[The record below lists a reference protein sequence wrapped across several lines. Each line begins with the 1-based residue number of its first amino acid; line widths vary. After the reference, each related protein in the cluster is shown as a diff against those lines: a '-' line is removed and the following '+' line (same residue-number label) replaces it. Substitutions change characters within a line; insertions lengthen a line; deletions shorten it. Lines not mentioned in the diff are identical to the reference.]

1 MSKLGFS
8 SHPRAPVLNL
18 IGVRPKNLNVRPTTR
33 QRLRLLGT
41 LSVLASVFCL
51 TPPAAGAAAG
61 TGLDLGRFFRRAF
74 HLQLAAAGP
83 SPAPA
88 ASGVPR
94 RRPLFGEGAIDLSG
108 SGSGTLGYHRTRT
121 PDGGAQQRGFNS
133 DLSLGVN
140 RRTEQ
145 TSLTITQSVA
155 QNVGT
160 TSLGQ
165 LALGYRTP
173 LYGLLYGSLAGPSD
187 TQLGIGGFTRGLSL
201 TIPRRNGEFDIF
213 GATAQGSDDQTF
225 RVRGLRRTLDL
236 QRGRFLSATLIDA
249 AGERSGAR
257 SRIAD
262 LAFGEYAAGRT
273 ARLETALDTTRGLQG
288 IADGARLATSA
299 RLDFRSAAGFESLS
313 YTNVPVGYAPVGL
326 VQNGDRV
333 VEFSTGRRFG
343 AAQSQIDLAHDRAT
357 DQSGGVTT
365 ATRLD
370 VGTSFPL
377 RFLGSLNANAAV
389 GRVGS
394 SGGSTNS
401 SSITLGATQSPHG
414 FALAETYG
422 RSTVGGA
429 ISASSYTQYALAA
442 SHAALGGFVAGQGSY
457 QVSDADGRATVMG
470 GELNFTRTLNQR
482 SDIGFRAGLQRV
494 DSAGQVATIRTIGAT
509 LTRHLSRSL
518 ALRID
523 TARTAQTGP
532 GGGVGSSLDVELV
545 GPLSF
550 GGAARYSGRAN
561 PNLPAIVQGRI
572 IYQDIGLNASGGPL
586 SSRGVA
592 GVIVVL
598 DGIQTQRTDSDGSY
612 QFRFVKPGEHS
623 VALQDGTI
631 PLGLVAERDARQFTV
646 QGGQIVVTDFLVG
659 QYGGIRGRV
668 SSGTA
673 GGEAAPLGGVA
684 VLVDGTQRVFTGAD
698 GAFQLGKLATGAHTV
713 QLMNDSLPASAQIA
727 GNATRTVQVRQG
739 ALTAIDFTTV
749 RLGSIRGT
757 VFDGDPLK
765 GSGAPDIYVVAQPG
779 DHAAITGADGTF
791 IIDNLTPGNYTV
803 AIDPQTLPDG
813 AVVQSGD
820 GQAKQVAPGQ
830 DVGDLVFSVGA
841 AQKDVVFDFS
851 DKKRAALQ
859 LTLDPV
865 RVPPLGAVELRLA
878 TSAPRDAKVVATVGL
893 SKIALHPVAN
903 GVFSGKLIV
912 PAGAPAGDVPV
923 HVEVGG
929 AAKGATDAIFTV
941 DPKVA
946 LVSVRTQGTRVI
958 PGQSIHVVMKT
969 YADVR
974 AGDAIVFGDGQ
985 DVRLPE
991 PRGRVFG
998 FNLRIGQTGLPMHGT
1013 LTTQAGERLTI
1024 VIDRPHGDGTSRK

>member
-1 MSKLGFS
+1 M
-8 SHPRAPVLNL
+8 PRSA
-18 IGVRPKNLNVRPTTR
+18 GW
-33 QRLRLLGT
+33 
-41 LSVLASVFCL
+41 A
-51 TPPAAGAAAG
+51 PPAA
-61 TGLDLGRFFRRAF
+61 
-74 HLQLAAAGP
+74 
-83 SPAPA
+83 AP
-88 ASGVPR
+88 
-94 RRPLFGEGAIDLSG
+94 
-108 SGSGTLGYHRTRT
+108 
-121 PDGGAQQRGFNS
+121 
-133 DLSLGVN
+133 
-140 RRTEQ
+140 
-145 TSLTITQSVA
+145 
-155 QNVGT
+155 
-160 TSLGQ
+160 
-165 LALGYRTP
+165 
-173 LYGLLYGSLAGPSD
+173 
-187 TQLGIGGFTRGLSL
+187 
-201 TIPRRNGEFDIF
+201 
-213 GATAQGSDDQTF
+213 
-225 RVRGLRRTLDL
+225 
-236 QRGRFLSATLIDA
+236 
-249 AGERSGAR
+249 
-257 SRIAD
+257 
-262 LAFGEYAAGRT
+262 T
-273 ARLETALDTTRGLQG
+273 AR
-288 IADGARLATSA
+288 
-299 RLDFRSAAGFESLS
+299 RSPS
-313 YTNVPVGYAPVGL
+313 
-326 VQNGDRV
+326 
-333 VEFSTGRRFG
+333 
-343 AAQSQIDLAHDRAT
+343 
-357 DQSGGVTT
+357 
-365 ATRLD
+365 
-370 VGTSFPL
+370 
-377 RFLGSLNANAAV
+377 
-389 GRVGS
+389 
-394 SGGSTNS
+394 
-401 SSITLGATQSPHG
+401 GATQSPHG

-659 QYGGIRGRV
+659 QYGGIRGQV
-668 SSGTA
+668 TSGTA
-673 GGEAAPLGGVA
+673 GGEAAPLAGVA
-684 VLVDGTQRVFTGAD
+684 ILVDGTQRVFTGAD
-698 GAFQLGKLATGAHTV
+698 GSFQLGKLATGAHTV

-727 GNATRTVQVRQG
+727 GEATRTVQVRQG
-739 ALTAIDFTTV
+739 ALTAIDFTTL

-791 IIDNLTPGNYTV
+791 IIDNLTPGNYTL

-813 AVVQSGD
+813 AAVQSGD
-820 GQAKQVAPGQ
+820 GQAK
-830 DVGDLVFSVGA
+830 DVGPGEDVADLVFSVGA

-878 TSAPRDAKVVATVGL
+878 TSAPRDAKIEATVGL
-893 SKIALHPVAN
+893 SKIALHPVSN
-903 GVFSGKLIV
+903 GVFSGQLIV

-929 AAKGATDAIFTV
+929 AAKGATDAVFTV
-941 DPKVA
+941 DPKVP
-946 LVSVRTQGTRVI
+946 LVSVRIQDTRVI
-958 PGQSIHVVMKT
+958 PGQTVHGVLKT

-991 PRGRVFG
+991 PHGRVFG
-998 FNLRIGQTGLPMHGT
+998 FNVRIGQSGSPHARHADHAGRGASGDRHRPTSWRRRLKKMIAAVDSPIRALCFSRKGCDSETDSSHRRRRNRGRDDGIASERRLDVYVRLGQAPVERAADRDAQRPHQLQRGGRVRRRFEHAVRQRRGRLHQPGLG
-1013 LTTQAGERLTI
+1013 R
-1024 VIDRPHGDGTSRK
+1024 DRPQHELRHAGRQPDRGRVVHVQERGRDAAHHQRQVPGQRVPGHDDRSAGRHRLLRVSQRPGLRRPRLGGRDPVDPRGGSRHGDLHRGHHLGVRGRRLLRRDRLGHRLEHRRGADPAERRLHR